1 MTVVAEP
8 TEAPAAIK
16 PVFGEPGPSVKAF
29 LKDDSFI
36 RVLIGGR
43 GAGKTVGLAEDITGH
58 IFQNAGAKAIVAR
71 ETEVSQADSSIE
83 SFWRY
88 FESLGPLYSPGGPGL
103 FRSWNNGRTFR
114 IPSKLAV
121 ERMKIECD
129 GMTTR
134 AEISHWIQTKGDRL
148 CGYIEFRGLPNAE
161 KGKFR
166 GMECSYFAIVEA
178 DQVAEKQFQL
188 ALACLR
194 WKGTDPSTCDEKGF
208 IRDKCVVLDTNPP
221 SEQHWIAEFEKRQ
234 EALPKH
240 DRVARFWHI
249 TTYENEHNLPTNYIR
264 DQILLPYAN
273 NPAMVERM
281 LWGRYADAFDGKP
294 VIYAFQRGF
303 HEWNPS
309 RPGERMPW
317 LHGARMIIGMD
328 VGTNNF
334 SVISAVKEHKGH
346 TYWHALKEIYL
357 TDSDTDR
364 QCLELLRVLSE
375 IFPFWNSNAQVCPE
389 VIFVCDPAA
398 RNKSFTKKGSTES
411 ALAVFHSHSIFPA
424 FRIGAGLVPSLAVEN
439 RLMQQK
445 HVEKLPDETE
455 RTIYHFKISAT
466 GCPLLCR
473 ALRGEYRY
481 PMLGEPGFGSGDPL
495 KGELCSGADHKN
507 DGFRYSVI
515 HVFGLGKE
523 DHPES
528 MKPRVPPP
536 INPEMPRTI

>member
-1 MTVVAEP
+1 MA
-8 TEAPAAIK
+8 
-16 PVFGEPGPSVKAF
+16 FGEPGPSIKAF
-29 LKDDSFI
+29 LRSSAFI

-88 FESLGPLYSPGGPGL
+88 FESLGSLYSPGGPGL

-114 IPSKLAV
+114 IPSRLAI
-121 ERMKIECD
+121 ERMQIECAH
-129 GMTTR
+129 MTTR
-134 AEISHWIQTKGDRL
+134 AEIAKWIQTVGDKL
-148 CGYIEFRGLPNAE
+148 CGYIEFRGLPNAD

-194 WKGTDPSTCDEKGF
+194 WKGTNPETCDDKGF
-208 IRDKCVVLDTNPP
+208 IKDKCVVLDTNPP

-234 EALPKH
+234 AELPEH

-249 TTYENEHNLPTNYIR
+249 STYENEHNLPENYIR
-264 DQILLPYAN
+264 DHILLPYAH
-273 NPAMVERM
+273 NPAMIERM
-281 LWGRYADAFDGKP
+281 IWGRYADAFDGKP

-317 LHGARMIIGMD
+317 LHGARMIVSCD
-328 VGTNNF
+328 VGTNNYTC
-334 SVISAVKEHKGH
+334 ISAVKEHKGH
-346 TYWHALKEIYL
+346 TYWHCLREIYL
-357 TDSDTDR
+357 TESDTDR
-364 QCLELLRVLSE
+364 QCLEMLRVLAE
-375 IFPFWNSNAQVCPE
+375 EFPFYNSNPQVCPE
-389 VIFVCDPAA
+389 VRFACDPAA
-398 RNKSFTKKGSTES
+398 RNKSFTKRGATES
-411 ALAVFHSHSIFPA
+411 ALAVFHSHNVFPA
-424 FRIGAGLVPSLAVEN
+424 FKIGAGLNPSLAIVN
-439 RLMQQK
+439 RLMQQ
-445 HVEKLPDETE
+445 HHLEKRPDGSIVTVH
-455 RTIYHFKISAT
+455 HFKISAT

-481 PMLGEPGFGSGDPL
+481 PTREEPGYGSDQPL
-495 KGELCSGADHKN
+495 KGELCGHADHKV
-507 DGFRYSVI
+507 DGFRYGVI
-515 HVFGLGKE
+515 HVFGLGQE
-523 DHPES
+523 THSEA
-528 MKPRVPPP
+528 MTPRRPPP
-536 INPEMPRTI
+536 SNPEPTRSI